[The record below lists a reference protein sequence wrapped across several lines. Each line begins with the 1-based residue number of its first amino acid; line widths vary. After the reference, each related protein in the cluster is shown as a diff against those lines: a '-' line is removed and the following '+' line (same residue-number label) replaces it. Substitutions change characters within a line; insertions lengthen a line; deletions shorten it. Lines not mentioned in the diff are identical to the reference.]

1 MEGMNVLEEIPE
13 TRAKHASNLRPF
25 VIEIINNI
33 AIYSNEPKVMDYDRE
48 RTISIC
54 EN

>member
-1 MEGMNVLEEIPE
+1 MNVLEEIPE

-25 VIEIINNI
+25 TIEIRNDI
-33 AIYSNEPKVMDYDRE
+33 AIYSNEPKVTDYNRE
-48 RTISIC
+48 KTISIC